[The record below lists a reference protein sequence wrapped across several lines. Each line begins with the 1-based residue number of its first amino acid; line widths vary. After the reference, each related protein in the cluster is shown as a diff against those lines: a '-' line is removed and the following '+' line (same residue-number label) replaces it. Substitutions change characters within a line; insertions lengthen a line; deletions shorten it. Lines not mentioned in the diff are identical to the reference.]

1 MDIKAKRQRA
11 ANTIYILTSV
21 IIVAVIVA
29 SMIAALSGANKRGED
44 KNTDINETE
53 VTTVDPSKESETTA
67 PVPEHK
73 PETRPIEREEGGIS
87 DVGNNEKETADVSA
101 SNEFGIPVYSMPV
114 NGIIA
119 KGFDD
124 DMPVFSLTMGDYR
137 VHTGIDIMADVGSAV
152 CACSDGV
159 ISALYDDPFMGQCI
173 EVDHGGGIV
182 SLYAGVSPTLA
193 EGIAVGNKVVE
204 GQLMSSVSDGYG
216 IEMSDEP
223 HLHFEIL
230 LNGVKSD
237 PLIFIPY
244 SESSA
249 VFNYED

>member
-11 ANTIYILTSV
+11 ANTIYILTAV
-21 IIVAVIVA
+21 IIVAVIVM
-29 SMIAALSGANKRGED
+29 SLIAALSGANKRGED
-44 KNTDINETE
+44 KTTDKADGE
-53 VTTVDPSKESETTA
+53 VTTVAPSKENEVTLPLSD
-67 PVPEHK
+67 HK
-73 PETRPIEREEGGIS
+73 PETKPIDKEEGGAT
-87 DVGNNEKETADVSA
+87 DVGTKDTADVSA
-101 SNEFGIPVYSMPV
+101 SNEFGIPVYAMPV
-114 NGIIA
+114 NGIIS
-119 KGFDD
+119 KGYDE
-124 DMPVFSLTMGDYR
+124 DMPVYSLTMGDYR

-159 ISALYDDPFMGQCI
+159 ISAIYDDPYMGQCI

-182 SLYAGVSPTLA
+182 SRYAGVSSTLA
-193 EGIAVGNKVVE
+193 EGIEVGSKVVK
-204 GQLMSSVSDGYG
+204 GQLMTSISDGYG

>member
-11 ANTIYILTSV
+11 ANTIYILTAV
-21 IIVAVIVA
+21 IIVAVIVM
-29 SMIAALSGANKRGED
+29 SMIAALSGANRRNEEKITDNGEG
-44 KNTDINETE
+44 E
-53 VTTVDPSKESETTA
+53 VTTVAPSKENETTQ
-67 PVPEHK
+67 PLPEHK
-73 PETRPIEREEGGIS
+73 PETKPVSGEEGGAL
-87 DVGNNEKETADVSA
+87 DVGSKETADVSA
-101 SNEFGIPVYSMPV
+101 SNEFGIPIYSMPV
-114 NGIIA
+114 NGVIA
-119 KGFDD
+119 KGYDED
-124 DMPVFSLTMGDYR
+124 LPVYSLTMGEYR

-152 CACSDGV
+152 CACYDGV
-159 ISALYDDPFMGQCI
+159 ISAIYDDPYMGQCI

-182 SLYAGVSPTLA
+182 SRYAGVSATLA
-193 EGIAVGNKVVE
+193 DGIAVGKKVVE
-204 GQLMSSVSDGYG
+204 GQLMTSVGDGYG

-244 SESSA
+244 NESSA